1 MRLYEEEA
9 GVKSWLAK
17 RAQVVWNRHAEL
29 GVKLRMQPGGG
40 ASPAKKGISETV
52 CVTDGLPDVDFRLDC
67 GSRSAKDQC
76 VGLVACRRAQ
86 RTSPSLA

>member
-40 ASPAKKGISETV
+40 CQSREKGNLGDGV
-52 CVTDGLPDVDFRLDC
+52 CN
-67 GSRSAKDQC
+67 
-76 VGLVACRRAQ
+76 
-86 RTSPSLA
+86 